1 MIRAL
6 SGKVVWYAFLMKLL
20 FTVLTM
26 AAGFKGGEIVPSFF
40 IGATFGC
47 LYGSILHLSPSMFAA
62 LGMIAVFCGVT
73 NCPLTSLLI
82 AFELFGMEAMPYFLI
97 CIAVS
102 YMLSGYYGL
111 YHSQRIVY
119 SKYKPKYV
127 NRKTRE

>member
-1 MIRAL
+1 
-6 SGKVVWYAFLMKLL
+6 MKLL

-102 YMLSGYYGL
+102 YMLSGYYGI
-111 YHSQRIVY
+111 YQSQEIRY
-119 SKYKPKYV
+119 SKLKPEKIEIHA
-127 NRKTRE
+127 K